1 MAVNLGNSGSRTMLS
16 LVDNFG
22 SAPDGYPVWLWEI
35 GLKLANGNGLG
46 LGRTVGIMGI
56 TIAAIR
62 YGLFIHGL

>member
-22 SAPDGYPVWLWEI
+22 SAPDGYPEPALEI

-56 TIAAIR
+56 TDTGTGH
-62 YGLFIHGL
+62 GLFIHGS